1 MGAGGASGFGWRG
14 EGEPERM
21 KIESKNRKKGKT
33 DPELRECLRRLLGES
48 EDLRERFSELR
59 ESIPPS
65 VEELAGESILPHP
78 ELATEIRVTIE
89 EVLRD
94 HLDPMIEAF
103 IRTAAYEPPRQERGS
118 AVHG

>member
-1 MGAGGASGFGWRG
+1 
-14 EGEPERM
+14 M
-21 KIESKNRKKGKT
+21 KIARKNGKKGKS

-48 EDLRERFSELR
+48 EDLRERLAELR
-59 ESIPPS
+59 ENIPPS
-65 VEELAGESILPHP
+65 VEELAGEDIPPDP
-78 ELATEIRVTIE
+78 ELGTEIRVTIE

-118 AVHG
+118 AAYA